1 MNEHDRHI
9 TKGGVEKAKD
19 NTQVSRADDERDES
33 SGKPEDRNYKVGDLP
48 LALFHKV
55 VEQSAVAISITDQK
69 AFIQYANP
77 AFSRVTGYN
86 MEEVIGKNE
95 AILSD
100 KTTPPIVYK
109 TLWGRLM
116 QQKPWSG
123 VLVNR
128 RKDGHRYLAELTI
141 APVVDENGQT
151 VHYLGMHRDVT
162 EMHRLQQ
169 DAKNQKA
176 LTESVIDSASVIIA
190 LVDEAGHVVLDNQA
204 YKTLAE
210 DLSGLEPATEILQ
223 ALTQSMGESFRQAR
237 LQGVGFTHQEV
248 SFFSP
253 GGKDPRWFSCS
264 GTWFR
269 EHDSSADNFFESR
282 NDLYMLLVASEIT
295 QLKKQ
300 QEEIRMNALRALL
313 VEEELVQSTRETLAG
328 AIYQLQ
334 GPLNLFVAAKG
345 MLDRRGNNED
355 IGALHSALAQAVDAG
370 NEALQTLQNCMPKE
384 TDEAV
389 VPVNINQILREVLG
403 ITTERLLAA
412 GVVVDWRPAQVLP
425 NLLGRERRLGAM
437 FKQLVENALD
447 AMDERGHEKRELR
460 IITAQPAPDRI
471 SIVIEDTG
479 PGIPEEIRFKVFQ
492 PFFTT
497 KGTVGKR
504 AGIGLTMVQEVVNQ
518 HAGTITL
525 ETANDGGCRVHIQF
539 PITNEVSGV

>member
-479 PGIPEEIRFKVFQ
+479 PGIPEEIRFKEFQ